1 MGGWMLY
8 GANGYTAKLILEL
21 ALKAGHRPVLAG
33 RNSEAINALA
43 KQHGLPARIF
53 DLEHPDTLASALSG
67 IDAVLHCA
75 GPFSATAAPMLEGC
89 LQVGAHY
96 LDITGE
102 IGVFEHCHEQH
113 ERARE
118 RGIVVIPGT
127 GFDVVPT
134 DSMAALLKRELPEA
148 HELVLA
154 FDAGGGPSQGTAKTA
169 VEGLANGGKVR
180 RNGELVAVPLAYKTR
195 EFEFNGERRFAMT
208 IPWGDVYTAYL
219 STGIPNIEVY
229 MTVPPKTAERVRRM
243 NWLRPLLGLGFVQN
257 FLKGQVEKRGPG
269 PSDDR
274 RGKTGTTVWGE
285 ARSAGGREVRKV
297 LTTPNGY
304 DLTAH
309 AALGILEHIL
319 KQHPAGGFYTAS
331 QLVGPEFVLGLPGVK
346 LHG

>member
-8 GANGYTAKLILEL
+8 GANGYTAKLILDL
-21 ALKAGHRPVLAG
+21 ALKAGQRPVLAG

-43 KQHGLPARIF
+43 KQHDLPARIF
-53 DLEHPDTLASALSG
+53 DLDHPDTLASALSG

-96 LDITGE
+96 FDITGE
-102 IGVFEHCHEQH
+102 ISVFKHCHEQN

-118 RGIVVIPGT
+118 RGIVVMPGT

-134 DSMAALLKRELPEA
+134 DSLAAILKRDLPEA

-169 VEGLANGGKVR
+169 VEGLANGGMVR
-180 RNGELVAVPLAYKTR
+180 RNGELVRVPLAYKTR

-208 IPWGDVYTAYL
+208 IPWGDVYTAFV

-229 MTVPPKTAERVRRM
+229 MGVPPKTAERVRRL
-243 NWLRPLLGLGFVQN
+243 NWVRPLLGLGVVQRW
-257 FLKGQVEKRGPG
+257 LKSQVEKRGPG

-274 RGKTGTTVWGE
+274 RGQTGATVWGE
-285 ARSAGGREVRKV
+285 VRSAGGREIRKV

-309 AALGILEHIL
+309 SAFAILNHIL
-319 KQHPAGGFYTAS
+319 AVKPAGGFYTAS
-331 QLVGPEFVLGLPGVK
+331 QLMGAEFVLGLPGEQ

>member
-21 ALKAGHRPVLAG
+21 ALKAGQRPVLAG
-33 RNSEAINALA
+33 RNSEAINAMA
-43 KQHGLPARIF
+43 KQHDLPARIF
-53 DLEHPDTLASALSG
+53 DLDHPDTLASALSG

-102 IGVFEHCHEQH
+102 ISVFKHCHEQH

-118 RGIVVIPGT
+118 RGIVVMPGT

-134 DSMAALLKRELPEA
+134 DSLAAMLKRELPDA
-148 HELVLA
+148 TELVLA

-169 VEGLANGGKVR
+169 VEGLAAGGKIR
-180 RNGELVAVPLAYKTR
+180 RDGQLVSVPLAYKTR
-195 EFEFNGERRFAMT
+195 EFEFEGERRFAMT
-208 IPWGDVYTAYL
+208 IPWGDVYTAYV

-229 MTVPPKTAERVRRM
+229 MGVPPKTAERVRRM
-243 NWLRPLLGLGFVQN
+243 NFIRPLLGLGFVQSW
-257 FLKGQVEKRGPG
+257 LKSQATKRGPG
-269 PSDDR
+269 PSDDKR
-274 RGKTGTTVWGE
+274 SHSRTVVWGE
-285 ARSAGGREVRKV
+285 ARNAEGREVRKV
-297 LTTPNGY
+297 LVTPNGY

-309 AALGILEHIL
+309 ASFGILQKVL
-319 KQHPAGGFYTAS
+319 QDKPAGGFYTSS
-331 QLVGPEFVLGLPGVK
+331 QLMGPDYVLGLPGVRM
-346 LHG
+346 L

>member
-33 RNSEAINALA
+33 RNSAAINAMA
-43 KQHGLPARIF
+43 VEYGLPARIF
-53 DLEHPDTLASALSG
+53 DLAHPETLSSALSG
-67 IDAVLHCA
+67 IEAVLHCA
-75 GPFSATAAPMLEGC
+75 GPFAATSAPMLEGC

-102 IGVFEHCHEQH
+102 MSVFKHCHEQH
-113 ERARE
+113 ERAKTA
-118 RGIVVIPGT
+118 GIVVIPGT

-134 DSMAALLKRELPEA
+134 DSLAALLKRELPEA

-169 VEGLANGGKVR
+169 VEGLANGGRVR
-180 RNGELVAVPLAYKTR
+180 RNGELISVPLAYKTR
-195 EFEFNGERRFAMT
+195 EFEFKGESRFAMT
-208 IPWGDVYTAYL
+208 IPWGDVYTAYV

-229 MTVPPKTAERVRRM
+229 MAVPRKTAERVRRM
-243 NWLRPLLGLGFVQN
+243 NYIRPLLGLGFVQRW
-257 FLKGQVEKRGPG
+257 LKKQVEKRGAG
-269 PSDDR
+269 PSDEK
-274 RGKTGTTVWGE
+274 RGKTGSIIWGE
-285 ARSAGGREVRKV
+285 VRNAGGREVRKV

-309 AALGILEHIL
+309 ASLGILEHVL
-319 KQHPAGGFYTAS
+319 TKKPAPGFYTAS
-331 QLVGPEFVLGLPGVK
+331 QLVGPEFVLGLPGVT
-346 LHG
+346 LHA

>member
-8 GANGYTAKLILEL
+8 GANGYTARLILEL
-21 ALKAGHRPVLAG
+21 ALKAGQRPVLAG
-33 RNSEAINALA
+33 RNSAAINALA
-43 KQHGLPARIF
+43 KEHGLPARIF
-53 DLEHPDTLASALSG
+53 DLDHPDTLASALSG

-89 LQVGAHY
+89 LKVGAHY

-102 IGVFEHCHEQH
+102 ISVFKHCHEQH

-118 RGIVVIPGT
+118 RGIVVLPGA

-134 DSMAALLKRELPEA
+134 DSMAALLKRALPEA

-169 VEGLANGGKVR
+169 VEGLAGGGRVR
-180 RNGELVAVPLAYKTR
+180 RNGELVVVPLAYQTR
-195 EFEFNGERRFAMT
+195 EFEFDGERRFAMT
-208 IPWGDVYTAYL
+208 IPWGDVYTAYV
-219 STGIPNIEVY
+219 STGILNIEVY
-229 MTVPPKTAERVRRM
+229 MTVPPATAARVRRL
-243 NWLRPLLGLGFVQN
+243 NWVRPLLGLGFVQSW
-257 FLKGQVEKRGPG
+257 LKGQAAKRGPG
-269 PSDDR
+269 PSEDK
-274 RGKTGTTVWGE
+274 RGRTGSTIWGE

-309 AALGILEHIL
+309 SALGILSHVLEHR
-319 KQHPAGGFYTAS
+319 PAGGYYTPS
-331 QLVGPEFVLGLPGVK
+331 QLVGPEFVLGLPGVR

>member
-33 RNSEAINALA
+33 RNSQAINALA
-43 KQHGLPARIF
+43 KQHDLPARIF
-53 DLEHPDTLASALSG
+53 DLEHPDTLASALTG

-89 LQVGAHY
+89 LQAGAHY

-102 IGVFEHCHEQH
+102 ISVFKHCHEQH

-169 VEGLANGGKVR
+169 VEGLASGGKIR
-180 RNGELVAVPLAYKTR
+180 RNGELVSVPLAYKTR

-208 IPWGDVYTAYL
+208 IPWGDVYTAYV

-229 MTVPPKTAERVRRM
+229 MGVPPKTAERVRRL
-243 NWLRPLLGLGFVQN
+243 NWIRPLLGLGFVQQW
-257 FLKGQVEKRGPG
+257 LKTQAAKRGAG
-269 PSDDR
+269 PSDDK
-274 RGKTGTTVWGE
+274 RGQTGTTVWGE

-304 DLTAH
+304 DLTAQ
-309 AALGILEHIL
+309 ASFGILEHIL
-319 KQHPAGGFYTAS
+319 AHKPAGGFYTAS

>member
-8 GANGYTAKLILEL
+8 GANGYTAKLILDL
-21 ALKAGHRPVLAG
+21 ALQAGQRPVLAG
-33 RNSEAINALA
+33 RNRDAINALA
-43 KQHGLPARIF
+43 KQHDLPARIF

-75 GPFSATAAPMLEGC
+75 GPFSATAAPMLDGC

-102 IGVFEHCHEQH
+102 ISVFKHCHEQH
-113 ERARE
+113 DRAKAA
-118 RGIVVIPGT
+118 GIVVIPGT

-134 DSMAALLKRELPEA
+134 DSLAAILKRELPEA

-169 VEGLANGGKVR
+169 VEGLASGGKVR
-180 RNGELVAVPLAYKTR
+180 RNGELLSVPLAYKTR
-195 EFEFNGERRFAMT
+195 EFEFDGARRFAMT
-208 IPWGDVYTAYL
+208 IPWGDVYTAYI

-229 MTVPPKTAERVRRM
+229 MGVSPKTAERVRRL
-243 NWLRPLLGLGFVQN
+243 NWVRPLLGLGFVQRW
-257 FLKGQVEKRGPG
+257 LKSQTEKRGPG
-269 PSDDR
+269 PSDDH
-274 RGKTGTTVWGE
+274 RGRTGATVWGE
-285 ARSAGGREVRKV
+285 VRSAGGREVCKV

-309 AALGILEHIL
+309 SALAIMNRILATP
-319 KQHPAGGFYTAS
+319 PAGGFYTAS
-331 QLVGPEFVLGLPGVK
+331 QLMGPEFVPTLPGVQ

>member
-8 GANGYTAKLILEL
+8 GANGYTAQLILEL
-21 ALKAGHRPVLAG
+21 ALKAGQRPVLAG
-33 RNSEAINALA
+33 RNSAAINALA
-43 KQHGLPARIF
+43 KEHGLPARIF
-53 DLEHPDTLASALSG
+53 DLDHPDTLASALSG

-102 IGVFEHCHEQH
+102 ISVFKHCHEQH

-118 RGIVVIPGT
+118 RGIVVLPGA

-134 DSMAALLKRELPEA
+134 DSMAALLKRALPEA

-169 VEGLANGGKVR
+169 VEGLAGGGRVR
-180 RNGELVAVPLAYKTR
+180 RNGELVVVPLAYQTR
-195 EFEFNGERRFAMT
+195 EFEFDGERRFAMT
-208 IPWGDVYTAYL
+208 IPWGDVYTAYV

-229 MTVPPKTAERVRRM
+229 MAVPPATAARVRRL
-243 NWLRPLLGLGFVQN
+243 NWVRPLLGLGFVQSW
-257 FLKGQVEKRGPG
+257 LKGQAAKRGPG
-269 PSDDR
+269 PSEDK
-274 RGKTGTTVWGE
+274 RGRTGSTIWGE

-309 AALGILEHIL
+309 SAFGIL
-319 KQHPAGGFYTAS
+319 QHVLQQRPAGGYFTPS